1 MKPFLSSLVIVFKK
15 EWHDALRDKRSLR
28 MAFLPP
34 VYFAAIFVATVFFV
48 IHFKNTSTAR
58 VNEPIELPV
67 LGAEH
72 LPAMVDWLEEKGIR
86 VNPADADA
94 YAQVEQKEL
103 DYALI
108 IPAEAAQEFASGE
121 SATVWLVYDATNNK
135 VQGSIGF
142 IRQQLWSWNGRMGSL
157 RLLARGISPS
167 AANPLAIREM
177 NIASDEKMGFFVL
190 ASLPMF
196 LVLLAFIG
204 SVGFSAD
211 MTAGERERRS
221 LESLLITPAKSLA
234 IIGGKWLTSL
244 LITLAVL
251 LLEVL
256 LLAIAFAYVP
266 FDELGLRVDVTPLDL
281 LGIFALLVPLAF
293 LAIAMQLSIAI
304 FARSFKDAQTYIG
317 LLVFIPMLPMFYTL
331 VNPSAYE
338 PWFNWVPV
346 LGQQAMIKELLMGA
360 VISWWPLVQF
370 WLVALPLSGLLL
382 WFTAW
387 QLRKPKIVYG
397 VLTPPTH
404 PPQ

>member
-1 MKPFLSSLVIVFKK
+1 MKPFLTSLVIVFKK
-15 EWHDALRDKRSLR
+15 EWNDALRDKRSLR

-86 VNPADADA
+86 VNLAAADA
-94 YAQVEQKEL
+94 YAQVEQKKL

-177 NIASDEKMGFFVL
+177 NIASDEKMGFFVM

-251 LLEVL
+251 LLEVV

-266 FDELGLRVDVTPLDL
+266 FNELGLRVDVTPLDL

-338 PWFNWVPV
+338 SWFNWIPV

-360 VISWWPLVQF
+360 VVSWWPLVQF
-370 WLVALPLSGLLL
+370 WLVGLPLSGLLL

-397 VLTPPTH
+397 V
-404 PPQ
+404 